1 MEILNWM
8 EPSID
13 CAFEKAYSA
22 AEESHSI
29 INYEINA
36 ALAEIKELFA
46 SYDLKL
52 IDKLEDLIND
62 RVALISKETYRQG
75 FKDAYRIF
83 K

>member
-1 MEILNWM
+1 M

-22 AEESHSI
+22 AEDSHSA
-29 INYEINA
+29 INDEINA
-36 ALAEIKELFA
+36 VLAEIKELFV
-46 SYDLKL
+46 SSELKL
-52 IDKLEDLIND
+52 IYKLEDLIND
-62 RVALISKETYRQG
+62 RVALISKGTYRQG